1 MQDLHDLKLILERKE
16 PLIVIETYEEPR
28 ALELLTRLAIER
40 GDALRQWTVSDGLR
54 RLGFGEDVAV
64 TETESPDK
72 ALRAVKQREESGLF
86 VFCDLHPFLDQALIV
101 RLIKDIVFQHEGFG
115 KTIVLLS
122 HQVTLPEDL
131 QRYAVRFRL
140 TLPGEEQLLSLV
152 REEARHFSRT
162 TGQKV
167 KTDNTTLQQ
176 IVRNLR
182 GVTYADARRLI
193 RGAIVDDGAITQDD
207 LGSVTKAKMALLDR
221 DGAIHFEYDTARF
234 MDVAGLDVMKQWLDK
249 RRETF
254 FADDPRMR
262 PRGVMLFGVQ
272 GSGKS
277 LAAKAVAGS
286 WGVPLLRLDMG
297 NMYNKYIGETE
308 RNLREALEMA
318 ETMSPCVVWMDEIE
332 KGLGQDGSD
341 SGVSQRLLG
350 TLLTWLAEHKS
361 SVFTV
366 MTANNIHALPPELVR
381 KGRLDELF
389 FVDLPRVDV
398 REAIIRLHLA
408 KRQIADD
415 TIDVAAVA
423 TASDGFSGAELEQ
436 VIVSACHRRGRSM
449 QVAEKRLVTTEDLLD
464 EVQRT
469 CPLSVTMAE
478 AVQDLRDWA
487 SGRAVLADSVH

>member
-1 MQDLHDLKLILERKE
+1 
-16 PLIVIETYEEPR
+16 
-28 ALELLTRLAIER
+28 
-40 GDALRQWTVSDGLR
+40 
-54 RLGFGEDVAV
+54 
-64 TETESPDK
+64 
-72 ALRAVKQREESGLF
+72 
-86 VFCDLHPFLDQALIV
+86 
-101 RLIKDIVFQHEGFG
+101 
-115 KTIVLLS
+115 
-122 HQVTLPEDL
+122 
-131 QRYAVRFRL
+131 
-140 TLPGEEQLLSLV
+140 
-152 REEARHFSRT
+152 
-162 TGQKV
+162 
-167 KTDNTTLQQ
+167 
-176 IVRNLR
+176 
-182 GVTYADARRLI
+182 
-193 RGAIVDDGAITQDD
+193 
-207 LGSVTKAKMALLDR
+207 
-221 DGAIHFEYDTARF
+221 F

-249 RRETF
+249 RRDAF
-254 FADDPRMR
+254 FGDDPRMR

-423 TASDGFSGAELEQ
+423 AASDGFSGAELEQ
-436 VIVSACHRRGRSM
+436 VLVSACHRRGRSM
-449 QVAEKRLVTTEDLLD
+449 QAAETRLVTTDDLID

-487 SGRAVLADSVH
+487 VGRAVLADSAH